1 MAPKINRIY
10 QVLMFLDCSGLF
22 EERHLRKSH
31 YLLLA
36 SGKLSFSAAMKI
48 LVLGNLLRRDSS
60 HSRIKG
66 LFTWSGG
73 PRSSGVGFFCFHAL
87 ENTKQ
92 KKPTPLDRGPPLHVN
107 RVLVFIYI
115 PTWQTSRDNVIHA
128 SLKILNKLPTLRVFI
143 AAENGW
149 LEVLELVSLFFLKTG
164 TCDAKNLRFFRRCYI
179 LLC

>member
-1 MAPKINRIY
+1 
-10 QVLMFLDCSGLF
+10 MFLDCSGLF
-22 EERHLRKSH
+22 EERHLGKSP

-48 LVLGNLLRRDSS
+48 LVLGNLFRRDSS
-60 HSRIKG
+60 HSRIRAC
-66 LFTWSGG
+66 LH
-73 PRSSGVGFFCFHAL
+73 GVGDPGLVGLVSFCFHAL

-107 RVLVFIYI
+107 RVLVFIFI
-115 PTWQTSRDNVIHA
+115 LTWQTSRDNVIHA
-128 SLKILNKLPTLRVFI
+128 SLKILTKLPTPRVFI

-149 LEVLELVSLFFLKTG
+149 LEVLEFVSLFFLKTG
-164 TCDAKNLRFFRRCYI
+164 TCDAKNLRVFRRCYI